1 MNLKRMLPAVL
12 VAVTCV
18 GGLVPTE
25 AHAATASRRAKV
37 DYWRDG
43 DTVVTSRGP
52 VRLIGID
59 TPERGEPCYHQA
71 KRSAE
76 RLAPEGSWV
85 RLVKVIG
92 RDNMDHYDRLL
103 RYVERR
109 GRDIGYRQIVRG
121 YADAAYDSGSYGTH
135 PRRAKYRHAD
145 AVYADKTC
153 TPAPPPPPPPGC
165 STGYSPCL
173 PPPPPDLDCADI
185 GQLVLVNHAYGDP
198 HNLDADGDGRGCES
212 YG

>member
-25 AHAATASRRAKV
+25 AHAATASRRARV

-59 TPERGEPCYHQA
+59 APDRGEPCYRQA

-76 RLAPEGSWV
+76 RLAPAGSWV

-121 YADAAYDSGSYGTH
+121 YADAAYDSGSYETH
-135 PRRAKYRHAD
+135 PRRAKYRQAD
-145 AVYADKTC
+145 AVYPDKTC
-153 TPAPPPPPPPGC
+153 TPAPPPSNCDPSYPDFCIP
-165 STGYSPCL
+165 S
-173 PPPPPDLDCADI
+173 PPPDLNCDDI
-185 GQLVLVNHAYGDP
+185 KREITVLPPDP
-198 HNLDADGDGRGCES
+198 HHFDGDDNDGRGCES